1 MRSKVPRGYPSR
13 EITDNSARML
23 VAGFQQCPDLWSFR
37 ISMILNI
44 EICIKELTLH
54 LLPETVSSTAKSH
67 LVLKLLGLLRDYI
80 PELHSFIQ
88 EVSKDKARW
97 KSVGAFSYTQERYSQ
112 YVVDSLPLLPLP
124 EDLVTIYWI
133 LSDALRYYGLD

>member
-1 MRSKVPRGYPSR
+1 MTSKVPRGYPSR

-44 EICIKELTLH
+44 EICIKKLTLH

-67 LVLKLLGLLRDYI
+67 LVLK
-80 PELHSFIQ
+80 FQ
-88 EVSKDKARW
+88 
-97 KSVGAFSYTQERYSQ
+97 SYTLLFKKL
-112 YVVDSLPLLPLP
+112 VKIKLAGSL
-124 EDLVTIYWI
+124 
-133 LSDALRYYGLD
+133 